1 MKFHE
6 NHFDDYCASVDE
18 ENYHSELVE
27 QIESFPKSIEKIG
40 NTIIYGP
47 PASGK
52 YSQMLYLVRRYSPSA
67 LKYEKKVSFVNEKQ
81 TYKYRISDIHYEVD
95 MSLLGCYSK
104 VLWHEIFQQIVDIV
118 SIKTIKHGIIV
129 CKNFHCVHNE
139 LLDIFYSYM
148 QQYSSG
154 LNHITLNYIF
164 LTEHISFI
172 PENILNSSK
181 ILCVKRPIMKNLNR
195 LNHDEKKII
204 EAVNPENIQNMKE
217 IYSFKNL
224 NGVVA
229 DIPKENF
236 NTICDNIIQEM
247 KYHKKMLCS
256 QEKSKDIDIKRFRDQ
271 IYDILIYNLDALD
284 CVWHILSHFIKEKF
298 FKEKELEIVM
308 RNISLF
314 ITRYG
319 NNYRAIFH
327 IESVIF
333 SMICNFT

>member
-18 ENYHSELVE
+18 ENYHSELKE
-27 QIESFPKSIEKIG
+27 QIDSLPNSIEKIG

-118 SIKTIKHGIIV
+118 SIKTIKQGIIV
-129 CKNFHCVHNE
+129 CKNFHCIHNE

-148 QQYSSG
+148 QQHSSG
-154 LNHITLNYIF
+154 LNHITLKYIF

-172 PENILNSSK
+172 PENILNSSQ
-181 ILCVKRPIMKNLNR
+181 ILCVKRPMMKNLVR
-195 LNHDEKKII
+195 LNEEEKKMIK
-204 EAVNPENIQNMKE
+204 AVNPENLQNMKE
-217 IYSFKNL
+217 IYSFKHIN
-224 NGVVA
+224 NIS
-229 DIPKENF
+229 DIPSENF
-236 NTICDNIIQEM
+236 NIICDNIIREM

-256 QEKSKDIDIKRFRDQ
+256 KENNKDIDIKKFRDQ

-284 CVWHILSHFIKEKF
+284 CVWHILSHFIKEKY

>member
-18 ENYHSELVE
+18 ENFHSELKE
-27 QIESFPKSIEKIG
+27 QFDSFPKSIENFG

-52 YSQMLYLVRRYSPSA
+52 YSQMLYLVRQYSPSA

-81 TYKYRISDIHYEVD
+81 TYVYRISDIHYEVD

-118 SIKTIKHGIIV
+118 SIKTVKQGIIV
-129 CKNFHCVHNE
+129 CKNFHCIHNE

-148 QQYSSG
+148 QQYSSV
-154 LNHITLNYIF
+154 LNHIKLNFIF

-172 PENILNSSK
+172 PENILNSSYV
-181 ILCVKRPIMKNLNR
+181 LCVKRPIMKNLNR
-195 LNHDEKKII
+195 LGKDEKRII
-204 EAVNPENIQNMKE
+204 EAVHPENLLNMKE
-217 IYSFKNL
+217 IYSFQHL
-224 NGVVA
+224 NSVSE
-229 DIPKENF
+229 IPTEKF
-236 NTICDNIIQEM
+236 NTICDNIIKEM

-256 QEKSKDIDIKRFRDQ
+256 QENSKDIDIKKFRDQ
-271 IYDILIYNLDALD
+271 IYDILIYNLDALE
-284 CVWHILSHFIKEKF
+284 CVWYIFSHFIKEKY
-298 FKEKELEIVM
+298 FKEKEIEIVM

-314 ITRYG
+314 VTRYG

-327 IESVIF
+327 IESIIF
-333 SMICNFT
+333 SMICNFS

>member
-6 NHFDDYCASVDE
+6 SHFDDYCASVDE
-18 ENYHSELVE
+18 ENFHSELKE
-27 QIESFPKSIEKIG
+27 QIDSFPKSIENFG

-81 TYKYRISDIHYEVD
+81 TYIYRISDIHYEVD

-118 SIKTIKHGIIV
+118 SIKVIKQGIIV

-154 LNHITLNYIF
+154 VNHIKLSYIF
-164 LTEHISFI
+164 LTEHLSFI
-172 PENILNSSK
+172 PENILNSSQ
-181 ILCVKRPIMKNLNR
+181 ILCVKRPIMKNLER
-195 LNHDEKKII
+195 LNKDDKKII
-204 EAVNPENIQNMKE
+204 EAVNQENLQNMKE
-217 IYSFKNL
+217 IYSFKHL
-224 NGVVA
+224 NSVSE
-229 DIPKENF
+229 IPTENF
-236 NTICDNIIQEM
+236 NTICDNIIKEM

-256 QEKSKDIDIKRFRDQ
+256 QENSKDIDIKMFRDQ

-284 CVWHILSHFIKEKF
+284 CVWHILSHFIKEKY

-327 IESVIF
+327 IESIIF